1 MLHVV
6 TGNIKNMIFLKQNI
20 NYGGIVQK
28 YHVLLSS
35 L

>member
-1 MLHVV
+1 MLHLV
-6 TGNIKNMIFLKQNI
+6 TVNAKKYDYLKQHI
-20 NYGGIVQK
+20 NYGEIVQK